1 MSKTFHISQ
10 DEADDLFSIVS
21 IKLNNDSVLVTI
33 SKRVET
39 SALLHSDA
47 AQMLKVMEEDAIKL
61 IQA

>member
-47 AQMLKVMEEDAIKL
+47 AHMLKVMEEDAIKL